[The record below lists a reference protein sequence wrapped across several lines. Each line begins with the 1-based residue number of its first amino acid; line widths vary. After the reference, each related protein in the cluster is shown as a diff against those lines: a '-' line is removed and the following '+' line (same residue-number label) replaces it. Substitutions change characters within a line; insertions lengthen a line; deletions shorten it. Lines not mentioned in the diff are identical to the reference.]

1 MTIMLYDV
9 HVIRENA
16 NGHIFDL
23 DDDFAMLSK
32 GLERVLERWND
43 VRVRNNAQ
51 LYAKKE
57 TCETLRN
64 MIAVL
69 TEAIDD
75 AEATAKE
82 LDYAAELDREAEML
96 EDYAHDK

>member
-1 MTIMLYDV
+1 MLYDV
-9 HVIRENA
+9 HIIRENA

-23 DDDFAMLSK
+23 DEDFAMLSR

-43 VRVRNNAQ
+43 VRVRNSAQ

-57 TCETLRN
+57 TCEKLRN

-69 TEAIDD
+69 TAAIDD
-75 AEATAKE
+75 AESTAKE
-82 LDYAAELDREAEML
+82 LDYAAELDREAKML